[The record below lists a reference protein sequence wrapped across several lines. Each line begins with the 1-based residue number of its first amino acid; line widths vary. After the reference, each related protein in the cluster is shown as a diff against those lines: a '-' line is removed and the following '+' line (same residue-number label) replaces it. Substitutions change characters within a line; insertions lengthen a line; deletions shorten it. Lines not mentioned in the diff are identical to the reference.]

1 MFVSDMFILMLV
13 DVLTSSEIFYFALST
28 LKLSYSSLKD
38 ECMSGDDYTT
48 VVFTLL
54 SDVVRGRKLSL
65 DQIQKKFEHFGL
77 HEAKELIQDHN
88 GK

>member
-13 DVLTSSEIFYFALST
+13 DVLTSNEIFYFALST
-28 LKLSYSSLKD
+28 LKLPYSSLKS
-38 ECMSGDDYTT
+38 CMSGEDYTT

-54 SDVVRGRKLSL
+54 SDVVKRDNLSL
-65 DQIQKKFEHFGL
+65 DQIQKKFEHFGIHDTNKL
-77 HEAKELIQDHN
+77 FQDHN

>member
-13 DVLTSSEIFYFALST
+13 DVLTSNEIFYFALST
-28 LKLSYSSLKD
+28 LKLSYSSLKT
-38 ECMSGDDYTT
+38 CMSGDDYKT

-54 SDVVRGRKLSL
+54 SDVVREKKLSL
-65 DQIQKKFEHFGL
+65 DQIKKKFEHFGL
-77 HEAKELIQDHN
+77 HETKELFQNPN

>member
-1 MFVSDMFILMLV
+1 MFASDMFILMLV

-38 ECMSGDDYTT
+38 ECMSGEDYKT

-54 SDVVRGRKLSL
+54 SDVVRRKNISL
-65 DQIQKKFEHFGL
+65 DEIQKKFEHFGL
-77 HEAKELIQDHN
+77 HETKELFQSHN